1 MTVRENGAVALVPLN
16 VSFSPV
22 GFVANDSVVV
32 LGSSRTLVVLLRPR
46 ASVAV
51 RLSSSSDG

>member
-1 MTVRENGAVALVPLN
+1 MTVRENGAVALAPLK
-16 VSFSPV
+16 VSVSPV
-22 GFVANDSVVV
+22 GFVPKLSVVV
-32 LGSSRTLVVLLRPR
+32 LGSNRTLVVLLSPR